1 MDKEAQ
7 IADALAGA
15 GSNIME
21 SLKNAP
27 DNISMF
33 WDALSDTQKSTVINS
48 LAGAAAGGLGSGLLG
63 GDLSDSLVAAAL
75 GGAAGGGLT
84 LGYNSLFGGAKLPSE
99 LEGGPNALERGLSAV
114 GNPILGNPG
123 TSIGGT
129 LGAWIAAKRGGLP
142 FTDAATEA
150 GFNEWKKNNKI
161 VPTKANLGTEK
172 YPIKN
177 IKSNNLLA
185 MISAAAKKPESFD
198 YAVPKGATPD
208 EAAKAIEAAEK
219 AWRNNPLR
227 PRTFADLLKDLVSKD
242 SDLTMKERA
251 ARLVN
256 PQLGRRSIIEKATA
270 GMGAS
275 KYMPNRAAWLAL
287 PAGLGAGAI
296 ADKYIQ
302 GEI

>member
-15 GSNIME
+15 GSSIME

-33 WDALSDTQKSTVINS
+33 WDALSDNQKNVVINS
-48 LAGAAAGGLGSGLLG
+48 LAGAAAGGLGSGILG

-84 LGYNSLFGGAKLPSE
+84 LGYNTLFGGSKLPSE
-99 LEGGPNALERGLSAV
+99 LEDGPNVLDRGLSAV

-123 TSIGGT
+123 TSIGGA
-129 LGAWIAAKRGGLP
+129 LGAAIAAKRGGLP
-142 FTDAATEA
+142 FSDALTEEQFQQWA
-150 GFNEWKKNNKI
+150 SKNPDVKL
-161 VPTKANLGTEK
+161 PTKALLGTADD
-172 YPIKN
+172 IKA
-177 IKSNNLLA
+177 KNLLA
-185 MISAAAKKPESFD
+185 EIERARSGGSSLSNAANILGVNAP
-198 YAVPKGATPD
+198 AGA
-208 EAAKAIEAAEK
+208 A
-219 AWRNNPLR
+219 NPLK
-227 PRTFADLLKDLVSKD
+227 PRTF
-242 SDLTMKERA
+242 SDLIKDISEGKFSRI
-251 ARLVN
+251 LN
-256 PQLGRRSIIEKATA
+256 PELGKRSVIEKAVA
-270 GMGAS
+270 GQGIP
-275 KYMPNRAAWLAL
+275 MPRRAAWLAL